1 MPSLGARADRT
12 KMDPE
17 RTRRV
22 LFCANLFREMQ
33 IPGPAVCLRV
43 GWRGRVS
50 VGRIEARGSQNTETA
65 WGGEKRSGRQAPELC
80 EEKAVV
86 PKLPSV
92 N

>member
-1 MPSLGARADRT
+1 MPSLGARADLT
-12 KMDPE
+12 KVDPK

-33 IPGPAVCLRV
+33 ILGPAVCLKV
-43 GWRGRVS
+43 GRVS

-65 WGGEKRSGRQAPELC
+65 WGGEKRSGCQALELC
-80 EEKAVV
+80 EERAVV

>member
-12 KMDPE
+12 KVDPE

-22 LFCANLFREMQ
+22 LFRANLFREMQ

-43 GWRGRVS
+43 GRVS
-50 VGRIEARGSQNTETA
+50 VGWIEARGSQNTETA

-80 EEKAVV
+80 EERAVV